1 MTLKLKR
8 LAETRRVYSLL
19 RHVDHRLWSGVTG
32 GREVVAVSLH
42 ADGLQP
48 VLHRA
53 HRRRRLGAAGLQQ
66 GGVGPGGGLVETR
79 LITASQNHKSA
90 MSSL

>member
-1 MTLKLKR
+1 MKLKQLKLKGR
-8 LAETRRVYSLL
+8 SQKHSLL
-19 RHVDHRLWSGVTG
+19 RHVDHGLCSGVTS

-53 HRRRRLGAAGLQQ
+53 HARRRLGAAGLQQ
-66 GGVGPGGGLVETR
+66 GSVGPGGVGGDMVTD
-79 LITASQNHKSA
+79 
-90 MSSL
+90 

>member
-1 MTLKLKR
+1 MKLKQLQLKDCSQR
-8 LAETRRVYSLL
+8 HSLL
-19 RHVDHRLWSGVTG
+19 RHVDYGLWSVVTG

-53 HRRRRLGAAGLQQ
+53 HGRRRLGAAGLQQ
-66 GGVGPGGGLVETR
+66 GGVGPGGVGGDMVT
-79 LITASQNHKSA
+79 N
-90 MSSL
+90 